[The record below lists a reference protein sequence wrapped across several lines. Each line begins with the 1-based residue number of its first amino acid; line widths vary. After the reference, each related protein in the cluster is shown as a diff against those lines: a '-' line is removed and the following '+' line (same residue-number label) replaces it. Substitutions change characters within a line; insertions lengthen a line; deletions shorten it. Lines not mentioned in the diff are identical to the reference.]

1 MFSTPGTVRAFCST
15 SDTSLSTRSGLAPG
29 YTVTTIRYGVLT
41 SGSRLV
47 CIFVMATK
55 PRISTITTATSTVN
69 GFLTLNFS
77 IFPTVSLPCTAAPQ
91 SLPPQEA
98 RSHFNIPIIHRRRRV
113 ATEPVTFFHKTF
125 LFAVCSG
132 PNSVTLRLK
141 YGPEGRIIA
150 PGAFCFLRGNVLL
163 NMVY

>member
-55 PRISTITTATSTVN
+55 PGISTITTATSTVN

-77 IFPTVSLPCTAAPQ
+77 IFPTVSLPCAAAPQ
-91 SLPPQEA
+91 SSPQRVVHTLTFLLYTEDVK
-98 RSHFNIPIIHRRRRV
+98 V
-113 ATEPVTFFHKTF
+113 ATDPTAFFRKTF
-125 LFAVCSG
+125 NLCRLFGTKFRHTPPEIRSG
-132 PNSVTLRLK
+132 
-141 YGPEGRIIA
+141 GPDHYTRRIL
-150 PGAFCFLRGNVLL
+150 FLRGNVLL